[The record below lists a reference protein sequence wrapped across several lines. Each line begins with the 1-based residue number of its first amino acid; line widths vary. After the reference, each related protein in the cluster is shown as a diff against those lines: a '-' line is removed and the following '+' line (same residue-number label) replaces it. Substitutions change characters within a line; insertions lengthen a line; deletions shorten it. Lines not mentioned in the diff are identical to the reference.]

1 MKITRFLFEIRIWA
15 TKTLK
20 EYKKS
25 HSHLCKN
32 SFFMEAPI
40 GFEPMI
46 RVLQTRALP
55 LGYGAEYLFLDKK
68 MERETGLKPATFALA
83 TRRSIN

>member
-25 HSHLCKN
+25 YSHLCKN
-32 SFFMEAPI
+32 SFFM
-40 GFEPMI
+40 
-46 RVLQTRALP
+46 
-55 LGYGAEYLFLDKK
+55 
-68 MERETGLKPATFALA
+68 
-83 TRRSIN
+83 